1 MSTVVRCI
9 ASVVPSALASV
20 MAFVWPF
27 VMTPV
32 ARASP
37 VTQDQ
42 ASPVLLTHVV
52 SSGGD
57 ALRQAAGDGDIGM
70 LLDAKTLSLSDAH
83 AVVFA
88 VEDAQA
94 AGRDVIAIVDADL
107 EDGSAVVAAACQ
119 GMVMIGDVSL
129 TGCSDSW
136 CSSPSHR
143 ASLSAQLA
151 QSGGRDRAI
160 AERLLGGTS
169 ALSYSPTQG
178 VQSTAAQGGAG
189 SIALAQQGKPMKL
202 KAAALQAI
210 GWSGQPQANV
220 ASALAAIAAGQVK
233 TQPKVPSRSSGAAS
247 APPPPGG
254 KTSSPPPP
262 AGSKAAPPPPPAGA
276 LPPAAAKKLQEIQAD
291 LASLKKDIENFNR
304 LFTGEDGVWDQKSK
318 GLREVWNTGEMTKHP
333 PTKKDSSDL
342 QESMRT
348 KASRIARNIRGIK
361 GAAKGVAV
369 PQQAQLKALED
380 ILRTFQASLATDDPD
395 KYSRSSAQVMSTT
408 IK

>member
-1 MSTVVRCI
+1 MSTGVRC
-9 ASVVPSALASV
+9 VASV
-20 MAFVWPF
+20 MVFAWLMVTPALAGAWPWG
-27 VMTPV
+27 
-32 ARASP
+32 
-37 VTQDQ
+37 QDQ
-42 ASPVLLTHVV
+42 ASPVLLTDVI

-70 LLDAKTLSLSDAH
+70 LLDAQNLSLSDAH

-94 AGRDVIAIVDADL
+94 AGRDVIAIVDVDL

-119 GMVMIGDVSL
+119 GMVMVGDVSL
-129 TGCSDSW
+129 TGCGESW
-136 CSSPSHR
+136 CGSPSRR
-143 ASLSAQLA
+143 ASLAAQLA

-178 VQSTAAQGGAG
+178 VQSAPAQGGAG

-202 KAAALQAI
+202 NATALQAI

-220 ASALAAIAAGQVK
+220 ASALAAIVAGQVK
-233 TQPKVPSRSSGAAS
+233 TQPKVPPRSSGAGS

-254 KTSSPPPP
+254 KTS
-262 AGSKAAPPPPPAGA
+262 PPPPPGGKTAPPAPPPGA
-276 LPPAAAKKLQEIQAD
+276 LPPAAAKKLQDIQAD
-291 LASLKKDIENFNR
+291 LASLKKDIEKFNR

-318 GLREVWNTGEMTKHP
+318 GLREVWNTGEMTKHQ
-333 PTKKDSSDL
+333 PTKKDSSEL
-342 QESMRT
+342 QDSMRT
-348 KASRIARNIRGIK
+348 KASRIERNIRGIK
-361 GAAKGVAV
+361 GAAKGVAI

>member
-1 MSTVVRCI
+1 MSTEVRCI
-9 ASVVPSALASV
+9 ASVMVLAWSMV
-20 MAFVWPF
+20 MPAVAGAWPR
-27 VMTPV
+27 V
-32 ARASP
+32 
-37 VTQDQ
+37 QDQ
-42 ASPVLLTHVV
+42 ASPVLLTEVI

-70 LLDAKTLSLSDAH
+70 LLDTQNLSLTDAH

-119 GMVMIGDVSL
+119 GMVMVGDVSL
-129 TGCSDSW
+129 TGCGESW
-136 CSSPSHR
+136 CGSPSRR
-143 ASLSAQLA
+143 ASLAAQLA

-178 VQSTAAQGGAG
+178 VQSAPAQGGAG

-202 KAAALQAI
+202 NAAALQAI

-220 ASALAAIAAGQVK
+220 ASAMAAIVAGQVK
-233 TQPKVPSRSSGAAS
+233 TQPKMPPRSSGAGS

-254 KTSSPPPP
+254 KTSPPPP

-276 LPPAAAKKLQEIQAD
+276 LPPAAAKKLQDIQAD
-291 LASLKKDIENFNR
+291 LASLKKDIEKFNR

-318 GLREVWNTGEMTKHP
+318 GLREVWNTGEMTKHQ
-333 PTKKDSSDL
+333 PTKKDSSEL
-342 QESMRT
+342 QDSMRT
-348 KASRIARNIRGIK
+348 KASRIERNIRGIK
-361 GAAKGVAV
+361 GAAKGVAI

>member
-1 MSTVVRCI
+1 MSTGVRCI
-9 ASVVPSALASV
+9 ASVMVFAWSMV
-20 MAFVWPF
+20 MPAVAGAWPR
-27 VMTPV
+27 V
-32 ARASP
+32 
-37 VTQDQ
+37 QDQ
-42 ASPVLLTHVV
+42 ASPVLLTDVI

-70 LLDAKTLSLSDAH
+70 LLDAQNLSLTDAH

-119 GMVMIGDVSL
+119 GMVLVGDVSL
-129 TGCSDSW
+129 TGCGESW
-136 CSSPSHR
+136 CGSPSRR
-143 ASLSAQLA
+143 ASLAAQLA

-178 VQSTAAQGGAG
+178 VQSAPAQGGAG

-202 KAAALQAI
+202 DAAALRLIHWA
-210 GWSGQPQANV
+210 GPPEANL

-233 TQPKVPSRSSGAAS
+233 TQPKVPPRSSGAGS

-254 KTSSPPPP
+254 KTSPPPP

-276 LPPAAAKKLQEIQAD
+276 LPPAAAEGLASVRKDLTTLKAALVKLDCYFTGGCGVWTENSKSLRDVWKNKDMTKDQTTARSCIDLQAESVAIAD
-291 LASLKKDIENFNR
+291 RMLSSIESVKRAAKGSAFPQREELASLE
-304 LFTGEDGVWDQKSK
+304 KS
-318 GLREVWNTGEMTKHP
+318 LRT
-333 PTKKDSSDL
+333 
-342 QESMRT
+342 
-348 KASRIARNIRGIK
+348 IRGDIK
-361 GAAKGVAV
+361 QNRSRGFEASSKRII
-369 PQQAQLKALED
+369 ETD
-380 ILRTFQASLATDDPD
+380 I
-395 KYSRSSAQVMSTT
+395 K
-408 IK
+408 

>member
-1 MSTVVRCI
+1 MSTGVRC
-9 ASVVPSALASV
+9 VASV
-20 MAFVWPF
+20 MVFAWSMVTPALAGAWPWG
-27 VMTPV
+27 
-32 ARASP
+32 
-37 VTQDQ
+37 QGQ
-42 ASPVLLTHVV
+42 ASPVLISDVL

-70 LLDAKTLSLSDAH
+70 LLDAQNLSLTDAH

-119 GMVMIGDVSL
+119 GMVLVGDVSL
-129 TGCSDSW
+129 TGCDESW
-136 CSSPSHR
+136 CGSPSRR
-143 ASLSAQLA
+143 ASLAAQLA
-151 QSGGRDRAI
+151 HSGGRDRAI
-160 AERLLGGTS
+160 AERLLGGIS

-178 VQSTAAQGGAG
+178 VQSAPAQGGAG

-202 KAAALQAI
+202 NAAALQAI

-220 ASALAAIAAGQVK
+220 ASAMAAIVAGQVK
-233 TQPKVPSRSSGAAS
+233 TQPKVPPRSSGAGS
-247 APPPPGG
+247 PPLPPGG
-254 KTSSPPPP
+254 KTSPPPPP
-262 AGSKAAPPPPPAGA
+262 AGSKTAPPPPPAGA
-276 LPPAAAKKLQEIQAD
+276 LPPAAAKKLRDIQAD
-291 LASLKKDIENFNR
+291 LASLKKDIEKFNR

-318 GLREVWNTGEMTKHP
+318 GLREVWNTGEMTKHQ
-333 PTKKDSSDL
+333 PTKKDSMDL
-342 QESMRT
+342 QDSMRT
-348 KASRIARNIRGIK
+348 KASRIERNIRGIK
-361 GAAKGVAV
+361 GAAKGVAI

>member
-1 MSTVVRCI
+1 MVFAWSMVT
-9 ASVVPSALASV
+9 PALAG
-20 MAFVWPF
+20 AWPWG
-27 VMTPV
+27 
-32 ARASP
+32 
-37 VTQDQ
+37 QDQ
-42 ASPVLLTHVV
+42 ASPVLLTDVI

-70 LLDAKTLSLSDAH
+70 LLDAQNLSLTDAH

-119 GMVMIGDVSL
+119 GMVMVGDVSL
-129 TGCSDSW
+129 TGCGESW
-136 CSSPSHR
+136 CGSPSRR
-143 ASLSAQLA
+143 ASLAAQLA
-151 QSGGRDRAI
+151 QVGGRDRAI

-178 VQSTAAQGGAG
+178 VKSAPAQGGAG
-189 SIALAQQGKPMKL
+189 SIALAQQGKTMKL
-202 KAAALQAI
+202 NAAALQAI

-220 ASALAAIAAGQVK
+220 ASAMAAIVAGQVK
-233 TQPKVPSRSSGAAS
+233 TQPKVPPRSSGAGS

-262 AGSKAAPPPPPAGA
+262 AGSKTAPPPPPAGA
-276 LPPAAAKKLQEIQAD
+276 LPPAAAKKLQDIQAD
-291 LASLKKDIENFNR
+291 LASLKKDIEKFNR

-318 GLREVWNTGEMTKHP
+318 GLREVWNTGEMTKHQ
-333 PTKKDSSDL
+333 PTKKDSSEL
-342 QESMRT
+342 QDSMRT
-348 KASRIARNIRGIK
+348 KASRIERNIRGIK
-361 GAAKGVAV
+361 GAAKGVAI

>member
-1 MSTVVRCI
+1 MPTGVRCI
-9 ASVVPSALASV
+9 ASVMVFAWSMVTPALAG
-20 MAFVWPF
+20 AWPWG
-27 VMTPV
+27 
-32 ARASP
+32 
-37 VTQDQ
+37 QDQ
-42 ASPVLLTHVV
+42 ASPVLLTDVI

-70 LLDAKTLSLSDAH
+70 LLDAQNLSLSDAH

-119 GMVMIGDVSL
+119 GMVMVGDVSL
-129 TGCSDSW
+129 TGCGESW
-136 CSSPSHR
+136 CGSPSRR
-143 ASLSAQLA
+143 ASLAAQLA
-151 QSGGRDRAI
+151 HSGGRDRAI

-178 VQSTAAQGGAG
+178 VQSAPAQGGAG

-202 KAAALQAI
+202 NAAALQAI

-220 ASALAAIAAGQVK
+220 ASAMAAIVAGQVK
-233 TQPKVPSRSSGAAS
+233 TQPKVPPRSSGAGS

-254 KTSSPPPP
+254 KTSPPPP
-262 AGSKAAPPPPPAGA
+262 AGSKTAPPPPPVGA
-276 LPPAAAKKLQEIQAD
+276 LPPAAAKKLQDIQAD
-291 LASLKKDIENFNR
+291 LASLKKDIEKFNR
-304 LFTGEDGVWDQKSK
+304 LFTGEDGVWDQRSK
-318 GLREVWNTGEMTKHP
+318 GLREVWNTGEMTKHQ

-342 QESMRT
+342 QDSMRT
-348 KASRIARNIRGIK
+348 KASRIERNIRGIK
-361 GAAKGVAV
+361 GAAKGVAI

>member
-1 MSTVVRCI
+1 MSSEVRCI
-9 ASVVPSALASV
+9 ASVMVLAWSMV
-20 MAFVWPF
+20 MPAVAGAWPR
-27 VMTPV
+27 V
-32 ARASP
+32 
-37 VTQDQ
+37 QDQ
-42 ASPVLLTHVV
+42 ASPVLLTEVI

-70 LLDAKTLSLSDAH
+70 LLDAQNLSLTDAH

-94 AGRDVIAIVDADL
+94 AGRDVIAIVDVDL

-119 GMVMIGDVSL
+119 GMVMVGDVSL
-129 TGCSDSW
+129 TGCGESW
-136 CSSPSHR
+136 CGSPSRR
-143 ASLSAQLA
+143 ASLAAQLA

-178 VQSTAAQGGAG
+178 VQSAPAQGGAG

-202 KAAALQAI
+202 NATALQAI

-220 ASALAAIAAGQVK
+220 ASALAAIVAGQVK
-233 TQPKVPSRSSGAAS
+233 TQPKVPPRSSGAGS

-254 KTSSPPPP
+254 KTSPPPP
-262 AGSKAAPPPPPAGA
+262 AGSKTAPPPPPAGA
-276 LPPAAAKKLQEIQAD
+276 LPPAAAKKLQDIQAD
-291 LASLKKDIENFNR
+291 LASLKKDIEKFNR

-318 GLREVWNTGEMTKHP
+318 GLREVWNTGEMTKHQ
-333 PTKKDSSDL
+333 PTKKDSSEL
-342 QESMRT
+342 QDSMRT
-348 KASRIARNIRGIK
+348 KASRIERNIRGIK
-361 GAAKGVAV
+361 GAAKGVAI

>member
-1 MSTVVRCI
+1 MSIRIRCI
-9 ASVVPSALASV
+9 ASVMVFAWSMVTPAVAG
-20 MAFVWPF
+20 AWPWG
-27 VMTPV
+27 
-32 ARASP
+32 
-37 VTQDQ
+37 QDQ
-42 ASPVLLTHVV
+42 ASPVLLTDVI

-70 LLDAKTLSLSDAH
+70 LLDAKNLSLTDAH

-119 GMVMIGDVSL
+119 GMVLVGDVSL
-129 TGCSDSW
+129 TGCGDSW
-136 CSSPSHR
+136 CGSPSRR
-143 ASLSAQLA
+143 ASLAAQLA

-178 VQSTAAQGGAG
+178 IQSAPAQGGAG

-202 KAAALQAI
+202 NAAALQAI
-210 GWSGQPQANV
+210 GWSGQPQADV
-220 ASALAAIAAGQVK
+220 ASAMAAIVAGQVK
-233 TQPKVPSRSSGAAS
+233 TQPKVPPQSSGAGS

-254 KTSSPPPP
+254 KTSPPPP
-262 AGSKAAPPPPPAGA
+262 AGSKAAAPPPPAGA
-276 LPPAAAKKLQEIQAD
+276 LPPAAAKKLADIQKD
-291 LASLKKDIENFNR
+291 LALLKGAIEKFNEY
-304 LFTGEDGVWDQKSK
+304 FTAKVGVWTEKSK
-318 GLREVWNTGEMTKHP
+318 GLREVWKTGEMTKDQA
-333 PTKKDSSDL
+333 TKKQSREL
-342 QESMRT
+342 QTTMRQLAES
-348 KASRIARNIRGIK
+348 IDRNIRTIK
-361 GAAKGVAV
+361 AAAKGAPIAQQ
-369 PQQAQLKALED
+369 PQLTALSD
-380 ILRTFQASLATDDPD
+380 ILRTFKASLETDDPD

>member
-1 MSTVVRCI
+1 MSTGVRCI
-9 ASVVPSALASV
+9 ASVMVLAWSMV
-20 MAFVWPF
+20 
-27 VMTPV
+27 TPAV
-32 ARASP
+32 AGACP
-37 VTQDQ
+37 WGQDQ
-42 ASPVLLTHVV
+42 ASPVLLTEVI

-57 ALRQAAGDGDIGM
+57 ALRQAAGEGDIGM
-70 LLDAKTLSLSDAH
+70 LVDAQNLSLSDAH

-119 GMVMIGDVSL
+119 GMVMVGDVSL
-129 TGCSDSW
+129 TGCGESW
-136 CSSPSHR
+136 CGSPSRR
-143 ASLSAQLA
+143 ASLAAQLA

-178 VQSTAAQGGAG
+178 VQSAPAQGGAG

-202 KAAALQAI
+202 NAAALQAI
-210 GWSGQPQANV
+210 GWSGQPQADV
-220 ASALAAIAAGQVK
+220 ASAMAAIVAGQVK
-233 TQPKVPSRSSGAAS
+233 TQPKVPPRSSGAGS
-247 APPPPGG
+247 PPPPPGG
-254 KTSSPPPP
+254 KTSPPPP
-262 AGSKAAPPPPPAGA
+262 AGSKTAPPPPPAGA
-276 LPPAAAKKLQEIQAD
+276 LPPAAAKKLQDIQVD
-291 LASLKKDIENFNR
+291 LASLKKDIEKFNR

-318 GLREVWNTGEMTKHP
+318 GLREVWNTGEMTKHQ
-333 PTKKDSSDL
+333 PTKKDSRDL
-342 QESMRT
+342 QDSMRT
-348 KASRIARNIRGIK
+348 KASRIERNIRGIK
-361 GAAKGVAV
+361 GAAKGVAI

>member
-1 MSTVVRCI
+1 MSTGVRCI
-9 ASVVPSALASV
+9 ASVMVFAWFMVMPALAG
-20 MAFVWPF
+20 AWPWG
-27 VMTPV
+27 
-32 ARASP
+32 
-37 VTQDQ
+37 QDQ
-42 ASPVLLTHVV
+42 ASPVLLTDVI

-57 ALRQAAGDGDIGM
+57 ALRQAAGEGDIGM
-70 LLDAKTLSLSDAH
+70 LVDAQNLSLSDAH

-119 GMVMIGDVSL
+119 GMVMVGDVSL
-129 TGCSDSW
+129 TGCGESW
-136 CSSPSHR
+136 CGSPSRR
-143 ASLSAQLA
+143 ASLAAQLA

-178 VQSTAAQGGAG
+178 VQSAPAQGGAG

-202 KAAALQAI
+202 NAAALQAI
-210 GWSGQPQANV
+210 GWSGQPQADV
-220 ASALAAIAAGQVK
+220 ASAMAAIVAGQVK
-233 TQPKVPSRSSGAAS
+233 TQPKVPPRSSGAGS
-247 APPPPGG
+247 PPPPPSG

-262 AGSKAAPPPPPAGA
+262 PGGKTAPPPPPAGA
-276 LPPAAAKKLQEIQAD
+276 LPPAASKKLQDIQAD
-291 LASLKKDIENFNR
+291 LASLKKDIEKFNR

-318 GLREVWNTGEMTKHP
+318 GLREVWNTGEMTKHQ

-342 QESMRT
+342 QDSMRT
-348 KASRIARNIRGIK
+348 KASRIERNIRGIK
-361 GAAKGVAV
+361 GAAKGVAI

>member
-1 MSTVVRCI
+1 MSTWVRR
-9 ASVVPSALASV
+9 VASV
-20 MAFVWPF
+20 MVFAWSMVTPALAGAWPWG
-27 VMTPV
+27 
-32 ARASP
+32 
-37 VTQDQ
+37 QDQ
-42 ASPVLLTHVV
+42 ASPVLLTDVI

-70 LLDAKTLSLSDAH
+70 LVDAQNLSLSDAH

-119 GMVMIGDVSL
+119 GMVLVGDVSL
-129 TGCSDSW
+129 TGCGESW
-136 CSSPSHR
+136 CGSPSRR
-143 ASLSAQLA
+143 ASLAAQLA

-202 KAAALQAI
+202 NAAALQAI

-233 TQPKVPSRSSGAAS
+233 TQPKVPSRSSGAGS

-254 KTSSPPPP
+254 KTSS
-262 AGSKAAPPPPPAGA
+262 PPPPPAGA

-291 LASLKKDIENFNR
+291 LASLKKDIEKFNR

-318 GLREVWNTGEMTKHP
+318 GLREVWNTGEMTKHQ

-342 QESMRT
+342 QDSMRT
-348 KASRIARNIRGIK
+348 KASRIERNIRGIK
-361 GAAKGVAV
+361 GAAKGVAI

-380 ILRTFQASLATDDPD
+380 ILRTFQASLETNDPD

>member
-1 MSTVVRCI
+1 MV
-9 ASVVPSALASV
+9 LAWSMV
-20 MAFVWPF
+20 MPAVAGAWPR
-27 VMTPV
+27 V
-32 ARASP
+32 
-37 VTQDQ
+37 QDQ
-42 ASPVLLTHVV
+42 ASPVLLTEVI

-70 LLDAKTLSLSDAH
+70 LLDAQNLSLTDAH

-119 GMVMIGDVSL
+119 GMVMVGDVSL
-129 TGCSDSW
+129 TGCGESW
-136 CSSPSHR
+136 CSSPTRR
-143 ASLSAQLA
+143 ASLAAQLA
-151 QSGGRDRAI
+151 HSGGRDRAI

-169 ALSYSPTQG
+169 ALSYSPTL
-178 VQSTAAQGGAG
+178 QSATAQGGPG

-202 KAAALQAI
+202 NAAALQAI
-210 GWSGQPQANV
+210 GWSGQPQADV
-220 ASALAAIAAGQVK
+220 ASAMAAIVAGQVK
-233 TQPKVPSRSSGAAS
+233 TQPKVPPRSSGAGS

-254 KTSSPPPP
+254 KTS
-262 AGSKAAPPPPPAGA
+262 PPPPPGGKTAPPPSGA
-276 LPPAAAKKLQEIQAD
+276 LPPAAAKKLQDIQAD
-291 LASLKKDIENFNR
+291 LASLKKDIEKFNR

-318 GLREVWNTGEMTKHP
+318 GLREVWNTGEMTKHQ
-333 PTKKDSSDL
+333 PTKKDSMDL
-342 QESMRT
+342 QDSMRT
-348 KASRIARNIRGIK
+348 KASRIERNIRGIK
-361 GAAKGVAV
+361 GAAKGVAI

>member
-1 MSTVVRCI
+1 MV
-9 ASVVPSALASV
+9 LAWSMV
-20 MAFVWPF
+20 
-27 VMTPV
+27 TPAV
-32 ARASP
+32 AGACP
-37 VTQDQ
+37 WGQDQ
-42 ASPVLLTHVV
+42 ASPVLLTEVI

-57 ALRQAAGDGDIGM
+57 ALRQAAGEGDIGM
-70 LLDAKTLSLSDAH
+70 LVDAQNLSLSDAH

-119 GMVMIGDVSL
+119 GMVMVGDVSL
-129 TGCSDSW
+129 TGCGESW
-136 CSSPSHR
+136 CGSPSRR
-143 ASLSAQLA
+143 ASLAAQLA

-178 VQSTAAQGGAG
+178 VQSAPAQGGAG

-202 KAAALQAI
+202 NAAALQAI
-210 GWSGQPQANV
+210 GWSGQPQADV
-220 ASALAAIAAGQVK
+220 ASAMAAIVAGQVK
-233 TQPKVPSRSSGAAS
+233 TQPKVPPRSSGAGS
-247 APPPPGG
+247 PPPPPGG
-254 KTSSPPPP
+254 KTSPPPP
-262 AGSKAAPPPPPAGA
+262 AGSKTAPPPPPAGA
-276 LPPAAAKKLQEIQAD
+276 LPPAAAKKLQDIQVD
-291 LASLKKDIENFNR
+291 LASLKKDIEKFNR

-318 GLREVWNTGEMTKHP
+318 GLREVWNTGEMTKHQ
-333 PTKKDSSDL
+333 PTKKDSRDL
-342 QESMRT
+342 QDSMRT
-348 KASRIARNIRGIK
+348 KASRIERNIRGIK
-361 GAAKGVAV
+361 GAAKGVAI

>member
-1 MSTVVRCI
+1 MSTGVRCI
-9 ASVVPSALASV
+9 ASVMVFAWSMVTPALAG
-20 MAFVWPF
+20 AWPWG
-27 VMTPV
+27 
-32 ARASP
+32 
-37 VTQDQ
+37 QDQ
-42 ASPVLLTHVV
+42 ASPVLLTDVI

-70 LLDAKTLSLSDAH
+70 LLDAQNLSLTDAH

-119 GMVMIGDVSL
+119 GMVMVGDVSL
-129 TGCSDSW
+129 TGCGESW
-136 CSSPSHR
+136 CGSPSRR
-143 ASLSAQLA
+143 ASLAAQLA
-151 QSGGRDRAI
+151 QVGGRDRAI

-169 ALSYSPTQG
+169 ALSYSPTLG
-178 VQSTAAQGGAG
+178 VQSAPAQGGAG
-189 SIALAQQGKPMKL
+189 SIALAQQGKTMKL
-202 KAAALQAI
+202 NAAALQAI

-220 ASALAAIAAGQVK
+220 ASAMAAIVAGQVK
-233 TQPKVPSRSSGAAS
+233 TQPKVPPRSSGAGS

-262 AGSKAAPPPPPAGA
+262 AGSKTAPPPPPAGA
-276 LPPAAAKKLQEIQAD
+276 LPPAAAKKLQDIQAD
-291 LASLKKDIENFNR
+291 LASLKKDIEKFNR

-318 GLREVWNTGEMTKHP
+318 GLREVWNTGEMTKHQ
-333 PTKKDSSDL
+333 PTKKDSSEL
-342 QESMRT
+342 QDSMRT
-348 KASRIARNIRGIK
+348 KASRIERNIRGIK
-361 GAAKGVAV
+361 GAAKGVAI